1 MRLIVLIKQIM
12 NRITRKRKFKTE
24 RNYIVVTSNSGVR
37 KVIAKKTFDS
47 KFVWNASKT
56 ICHQIR
62 K

>member
-1 MRLIVLIKQIM
+1 M
-12 NRITRKRKFKTE
+12 NRITRKRKLKQE